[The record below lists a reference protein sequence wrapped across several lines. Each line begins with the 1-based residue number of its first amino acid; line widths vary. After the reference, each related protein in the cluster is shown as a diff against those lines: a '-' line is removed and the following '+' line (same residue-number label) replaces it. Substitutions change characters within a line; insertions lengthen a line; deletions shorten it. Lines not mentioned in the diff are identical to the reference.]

1 MDLIHL
7 FAAIERFL
15 KERLAQ
21 KFTGQIVITVNCNN
35 GGIGNAQ
42 ITSTFNIERPKSKL
56 NRNEMKMKSKN
67 NCL

>member
-1 MDLIHL
+1 MDLLHL

-42 ITSTFNIERPKSKL
+42 ITSTFNIERPKD
-56 NRNEMKMKSKN
+56 KMNGKEIKVKSKN